1 MKNIKSLLFLF
12 SISSLLL
19 IACSKDPSS
28 SNSMAILFLSKS
40 SVKIGE
46 PLYATLSGQAANTN
60 VVWSSNTASP
70 QWATPSTDSAVYI
83 FTSAGSYTVKANFQ
97 SGING
102 ANEST
107 YGNVIVTDSIFA
119 DTSITTCNVNSVTNL
134 NANDQINLTPVDY
147 SDTGIVFIAHTT
159 NLYDHSPLLNSNG
172 EIHINESGF
181 EVDINSTLIYP
192 CFGSTSAAPAVG
204 QVVITG
210 LTNRTYT
217 LQFKVNATTYS
228 GTMTVSST
236 SITFNWTY
244 SSGVTISPLVIQKRA
259 H

>member
-12 SISSLLL
+12 SISSFLM
-19 IACSKDPSS
+19 ISCSKDPSS
-28 SNSMAILFLSKS
+28 SNSMAKLFLSKS
-40 SVKIGE
+40 TVKIGE

-60 VVWSSNTASP
+60 VAWSSSTSSP

-102 ANEST
+102 ANDST
-107 YGNVIVTDSIFA
+107 YGNVIVTDSIFSDSA
-119 DTSITTCNVNSVTNL
+119 ITTCDVVANKNL
-134 NANDQINLTPVDY
+134 AAGDEINLTPVDY
-147 SDTGIVFIAHTT
+147 SDTGIVFISHTKD
-159 NLYDHSPLLNSNG
+159 LYSHSPFLNSNG

-181 EVDINSTLIYP
+181 EVDIDSELSYP
-192 CFGSTSAAPAVG
+192 CLGSAALTPAVG
-204 QVVITG
+204 WVVLTG

-217 LQFKVNATTYS
+217 LAFKFNGTTYA
-228 GTMTVSST
+228 GTMSVTST
-236 SITFNWTY
+236 QVTITWTY
-244 SSGVTISPLVIQKRA
+244 SSGVTISPLIIQKRS